1 MQKVGDI
8 TSTATPE
15 GEFTDG
21 NVAGGVNPTLL
32 MALWFNTI
40 QRELC
45 NVVTESGGTLDPNDF
60 TQVLEAIKRIAGSE
74 LDGKGFLV
82 SSNNLSDLKNA
93 STSRDNLGLKTAA
106 LKDITTSVTDTTNG
120 RVPVVGWMGVGA
132 SAQDSA
138 AGSSHV
144 SRFMFEPFQPGTLY
158 PVSVCVIQS
167 GGPTATEWGQIA
179 VSYGAD
185 FRVFAGQGTYNS
197 PPEITEFYHDKRKP
211 TASDVGAYPITGGTL
226 NGNVS
231 ATGSVT
237 SGTGKDISSGQDIWA
252 GRDIYAQRNLNV
264 TSVASVGSDLT
275 VGGSVGVTGNVD
287 AGGFVRSGAG
297 KDVVSQNDIWAS
309 RYIYE
314 NGLRVYGPNN
324 PPPNKFSKSLNT
336 ISWEKNLETGVIR
349 QWGFVD
355 VGDNNYVTVNLPIAF
370 PSSFLSLTVTPR
382 VPGAVSGSDVVSAF
396 GQIQTNSTFGAGVSA
411 NFTPGWS
418 GVYFEAIGV

>member
-60 TQVLEAIKRIAGSE
+60 TQIVKAIKKIAGTE

-82 SSNNLSDLKNA
+82 SSNNLSDLQNA
-93 STSRDNLGLKTAA
+93 STSRNNLGLKTAA
-106 LKDITTSVTDTTNG
+106 LKDITTSFIDTTNG
-120 RVPVVGWMGVGA
+120 RVPVVGWMGVGT

-138 AGSSHV
+138 AGGIHV
-144 SRFMFEPFQPGTLY
+144 SRFMFEPFQSGTLY
-158 PVSVCVIQS
+158 PDSVCIIQS

-179 VSYGAD
+179 VSYGANL
-185 FRVFAGQGTYNS
+185 RVFAGHGVYNGS
-197 PPEITEFYHDKRKP
+197 PEITELYHDKRKP
-211 TASDVGAYPITGGTL
+211 TASDVGAYPLGGGAL
-226 NGNVS
+226 NGNLQ
-231 ATGSVT
+231 ATGFVQ
-237 SGTGKDISSGQDIWA
+237 SG
-252 GRDIYAQRNLNV
+252 V
-264 TSVASVGSDLT
+264 
-275 VGGSVGVTGNVD
+275 
-287 AGGFVRSGAG
+287 G
-297 KDVVSQNDIWAS
+297 KDVVSQNDIWAA

-314 NGLRVYGPNN
+314 NGQRVYGPNN

-349 QWGFVD
+349 QWGYVD
-355 VGDNNYVTVNLPIAF
+355 VGDNSYTTVNLPVAF
-370 PSSFLSLTVTPR
+370 PSSFLSLNVTPAM
-382 VPGAVSGSDVVSAF
+382 PGAFTGADVC
-396 GQIQTNSTFGAGVSA
+396 GAGGKIINNSSFGCGLSSSVSI
-411 NFTPGWS
+411 PWS